1 MVRFRYAQRSAL
13 LAAAVVVSLATGV
26 ARAQEG
32 PLSGPDPAAAPKLA
46 APDLNM
52 PRTTHKLV
60 VPECV
65 AAKPALATTGNLA
78 RTASR
83 LAAGGILKI
92 LAIGSSTT
100 AGVGTSSPK
109 AAYPARLEAEIER
122 MLPSVDVVVT
132 VSGVG
137 GETAV
142 QTISRLEREVADSKP
157 DLVIW
162 QVGTNDALSDV
173 REDDFRSLVE
183 RGIAATTAA
192 GADLILLDQQFFP
205 SLRRKARYERF
216 VQIVTDAGMKKRA
229 CVFGRYALMKEWGEE
244 SNDTLKAMLSGDGF
258 HMSDRG
264 HACMARILADEIVK
278 ASFTQVHASGAI

>member
-1 MVRFRYAQRSAL
+1 M
-13 LAAAVVVSLATGV
+13 SLTKATSPRLV
-26 ARAQEG
+26 A
-32 PLSGPDPAAAPKLA
+32 
-46 APDLNM
+46 
-52 PRTTHKLV
+52 
-60 VPECV
+60 PECI
-65 AAKPALATTGNLA
+65 AARPALATTGDL
-78 RTASR
+78 TGTGER
-83 LAAGGILKI
+83 LAAGGKLSI

-100 AGVGTSSPK
+100 AGVGTSSPA

-122 MLPSVDVVVT
+122 RLPNVDVKVT

-137 GETAV
+137 GETAA
-142 QTISRLEREVADSKP
+142 QTIARLEREVAQTRP

-216 VQIVTDAGMKKRA
+216 VQIVRDAGMKKRA

-244 SNDTLKAMLSGDGF
+244 SSETLKTMLSGDGF

-278 ASFTQVHASGAI
+278 ASFSQIHASGAI